1 MSKNMIVAEYVTP
14 GMKIAFDI
22 MGDTVHITPHA
33 VCVTPYD
40 AKFNGSTCEFKSSSG
55 HRIVVEPWTM
65 VEVLSYPVPEPLTI
79 GSRVLAGD
87 NAFLRISGDP
97 QIILPWIDVKS
108 GNRYH
113 WAALSDLFGAVT
125 VLDDNPTWAVD
136 SSKSE
141 TETVELLNSADTKVI
156 YRDKDGDLWAYY
168 ESYPG
173 RWVLYEQSDVFMP
186 DSSMGP
192 FEPFAQKVNK

>member
-1 MSKNMIVAEYVTP
+1 MGNPMMQAQNVTP

-22 MGDTVHITPHA
+22 MGDTVCITPHEIK
-33 VCVTPYD
+33 VEG
-40 AKFNGSTCEFKSSSG
+40 FTCEFRSETT
-55 HRIVVEPWTM
+55 HYIVVEPCTM
-65 VEVLSYPVPEPLTI
+65 VEVLSCPVPEPRTI

-97 QIILPWIDVKS
+97 KIIMPWIDINN
-108 GNRYH
+108 GNLYP
-113 WAALSDLFGAVT
+113 WSALWDLFGAVT

-156 YRDKDGDLWAYY
+156 YRDKDGDLWACD
-168 ESYPG
+168 ESNPG
-173 RWVLYEQSDVFMP
+173 WWVLYEQNKVLIH

-192 FEPFAQKVNK
+192 FKPFAQKVNK

>member
-1 MSKNMIVAEYVTP
+1 MIAAENVTP

-22 MGDTVHITPHA
+22 MGDTVCITPHEIK
-33 VCVTPYD
+33 VEGFTC
-40 AKFNGSTCEFKSSSG
+40 KFRSETTHC
-55 HRIVVEPWTM
+55 IVVEPCTM
-65 VEVLSYPVPEPLTI
+65 VEVLAYPTPEPRTI
-79 GSRVLAGD
+79 GSCVLAGD
-87 NAFLRISGDP
+87 NTFLRISGDP

-173 RWVLYEQSDVFMP
+173 RWVLYEQNNVFMP